1 MATTRKFYRIGDRLP
16 RYTTKLSAFANG
28 MYLTKQVIPEG
39 YARVMINYDIDDTGS
54 NIRPRQGRKKLQTFN
69 YDSPKLGTPTLSDYI
84 YAYTKDE
91 KEVTGVRDLVASYG
105 LYTKISDLVSL
116 DKVNYK
122 RPVYVSFMKHITDN
136 SVAEFSEEE
145 GYVVTSPGEVTE
157 VNVNEFWALDYNKDT
172 EQFQKVSNR
181 GIGYVTA
188 RTISNAYAF
197 NKPFKD
203 SIGRPIGAVVN
214 NEIVTFAGDTLVY
227 EEYPA
232 NPERNSLSNFG
243 RPILSKLKLR
253 DTGSGYEIYRDSIKI
268 RTLNVLEAA
277 NTGYNLIHPEP
288 YMFENEQSGSVT
300 IMGALFYRTDDSRKP
315 VFMPKIGKPMLTRVY
330 YTYPSTE
337 TEIQVK
343 IEVIDLTRTNSDW
356 EVLEDFSIKVKGGNP
371 IEYTYTP
378 VYQQSIMRITL
389 REGSN
394 QATETTLPI
403 TISCGE
409 STYENLEGKTFDLST
424 CKGMIS
430 WQGCVGVYGVDNA
443 LDTIFFSDV
452 EDPGYFP
459 FPNNIASFDN
469 EILAVHNYLDYLLVI
484 TVDSIWLM
492 SPGKSIAASTQKR
505 ILSNIHIPE
514 IDAINLVVLKDEI
527 FFKTDTQF
535 YVLKPNKYTS
545 NATDLK
551 NYVNSTAIA
560 NYTMDFQ
567 VETVKLLNE
576 VYRNIWQELTISE
589 KKQIRFVDF
598 DVLDTVS
605 LVKDS
610 EVHYIYTIKPILTDG
625 ITLDKLNLHLVYN
638 TVTRSWRMYFMA
650 VGGSDTYYSPLLY
663 RNKQSGA
670 YYEFFPH
677 AKHDNTSSLVIAAR
691 TNETADDN
699 VSDGSWN
706 LTTGYNNYTYLDT
719 GNVAID
725 DTSTKRFREVQFNL
739 MNIEHTMLN
748 FFVDFKVDGLE
759 QIQATRYEM
768 KHITDKEDPE
778 YGKIFVTPIECSNM
792 SLKGVTALAD
802 NVTEADYF
810 ALDFAKFPDLNI
822 ATVRFE
828 LKGRGRR
835 GAVQMLNTSLKPY
848 ELSDMT
854 WVYRT
859 MNAR

>member
-1 MATTRKFYRIGDRLP
+1 M
-16 RYTTKLSAFANG
+16 
-28 MYLTKQVIPEG
+28 
-39 YARVMINYDIDDTGS
+39 
-54 NIRPRQGRKKLQTFN
+54 
-69 YDSPKLGTPTLSDYI
+69 
-84 YAYTKDE
+84 
-91 KEVTGVRDLVASYG
+91 
-105 LYTKISDLVSL
+105 
-116 DKVNYK
+116 
-122 RPVYVSFMKHITDN
+122 
-136 SVAEFSEEE
+136 
-145 GYVVTSPGEVTE
+145 
-157 VNVNEFWALDYNKDT
+157 
-172 EQFQKVSNR
+172 
-181 GIGYVTA
+181 
-188 RTISNAYAF
+188 
-197 NKPFKD
+197 
-203 SIGRPIGAVVN
+203 
-214 NEIVTFAGDTLVY
+214 
-227 EEYPA
+227 
-232 NPERNSLSNFG
+232 
-243 RPILSKLKLR
+243 
-253 DTGSGYEIYRDSIKI
+253 
-268 RTLNVLEAA
+268 
-277 NTGYNLIHPEP
+277 
-288 YMFENEQSGSVT
+288 
-300 IMGALFYRTDDSRKP
+300 
-315 VFMPKIGKPMLTRVY
+315 
-330 YTYPSTE
+330 
-337 TEIQVK
+337 
-343 IEVIDLTRTNSDW
+343 
-356 EVLEDFSIKVKGGNP
+356 
-371 IEYTYTP
+371 
-378 VYQQSIMRITL
+378 
-389 REGSN
+389 
-394 QATETTLPI
+394 
-403 TISCGE
+403 
-409 STYENLEGKTFDLST
+409 
-424 CKGMIS
+424 
-430 WQGCVGVYGVDNA
+430 
-443 LDTIFFSDV
+443 
-452 EDPGYFP
+452 
-459 FPNNIASFDN
+459 
-469 EILAVHNYLDYLLVI
+469 HNYLDYLLVI

-699 VSDGSWN
+699 VSDGNWN

-725 DTSTKRFREVQFNL
+725 DTFTKRFREVQFNL

-802 NVTEADYF
+802 NITEADYF